1 MENILE
7 IKGLRKTFPGFTLN
21 GVDLFVPAGCIMGL
35 IGENGAGKTT
45 TIHLILNATEKD
57 GGSIAVFGKDHIQH
71 EKEVKQK
78 IGVVLDECGM
88 PDSFSVFDVEKFLQK
103 LYPHWNH
110 PKYLSYLETFELPT
124 TLPIGAF
131 SKGMKIKLSIALA
144 LAHEPQLLILDEATS
159 GLDPV
164 MRDDVLDILLDFV
177 QNENNAVLFSSHIT
191 SDLEKVADYITFL
204 HQGNI
209 VFCKQKDDLIYH
221 YGLLHCKTADF
232 EKIDPADMLA
242 FRKQD
247 YEWQVLVADRQ
258 VAAKK
263 YANCVIDPATLDD
276 IMLLYIKG
284 DVK

>member
-7 IKGLRKTFPGFTLN
+7 IKGLQKTFPGFTLN
-21 GVDLFVPAGCIMGL
+21 GVDLFVPAGSIMGL

-45 TIHLILNATEKD
+45 TINLILNATEKD
-57 GGSIAVFGKDHIQH
+57 GGSITIFRKDNIQN
-71 EKEVKQK
+71 EKEIKQK

-88 PDSFSVFDVEKFLQK
+88 PEAFSVFDVEKFLQK
-103 LYPHWNH
+103 LYPNWNH
-110 PKYLSYLETFELPT
+110 QKYLSYLETFELPSA
-124 TLPIGAF
+124 LPIGTF
-131 SKGMKIKLSIALA
+131 SKGMKVKLNIALA

-164 MRDDVLDILLDFV
+164 MRDDVLDILLGFV

-204 HQGNI
+204 HQGSI

-221 YGLLHCKTADF
+221 YGLLHCKTSDF

-258 VAAKK
+258 CAAKR
-263 YANCVIDPATLDD
+263 YGNCVIDPATVDD

-284 DVK
+284 DAK